1 MDCDTRRYEAEF
13 VSAKGRSVATSPAV
27 REGGLPRRWIAGVAL
42 TIKHA
47 WRLLMHRE
55 FRHGPILPA
64 VLRTFRRGMRGGALC
79 TLCLALTA
87 CSMVMDAS
95 YDTMQGAMADG
106 MVEKGW
112 IPEWTPLEA
121 TNLREVH
128 DLDSNVSAL
137 AFNRPAATRLQLPDD
152 CVRTEY
158 DPSARVAIRRRWWP
172 DEHTLGA
179 SYTHL
184 RCAPEHGMA
193 TYAAIEHH
201 GARVLFWR
209 NYQ

>member
-1 MDCDTRRYEAEF
+1 
-13 VSAKGRSVATSPAV
+13 
-27 REGGLPRRWIAGVAL
+27 
-42 TIKHA
+42 
-47 WRLLMHRE
+47 MHRE
-55 FRHGPILPA
+55 CPKNPVPLTF
-64 VLRTFRRGMRGGALC
+64 LRASRRGMRGGALYA
-79 TLCLALTA
+79 LFLALTA

-95 YDTMQGAMADG
+95 YDSMQDAMAKG

-121 TNLREVH
+121 TDLREVH

-137 AFNRPAATRLQLPDD
+137 AFNKPAAIRLQLPDD

-172 DEHTLGA
+172 NEHTLGA
-179 SYTHL
+179 SYTHF

-193 TYAAIEHH
+193 TYAAIDHH